1 MLASLLAAATT
12 AAAVA
17 LTPPALIYD
26 PGSRDIEMRT
36 NGSRASGEVVYA
48 LTITPNGRVAGCKVV
63 DSSGSPKLDSVS
75 CQNAYR
81 NLRFRGA
88 HDAQGQP
95 AYSVVRHS
103 IVWSEGFVSSGPRAP
118 GADVILKVGRM
129 PKEWAKAPAVR
140 VNFVVDADGAVG
152 SCGPAAD
159 AFVRMGGPG
168 GSAPQA
174 SLKDER
180 MARAACAAL
189 PKAFEVTVARDAAG
203 KTVASVQSANVIFE
217 DGSATPAKG

>member
-1 MLASLLAAATT
+1 MLALLLAAATS
-12 AAAVA
+12 ASAVA
-17 LTPPALIYD
+17 LTPPALIYN
-26 PGSRDIEMRT
+26 PGSQDIEMRT

-48 LTITPNGRVAGCKVV
+48 LTIAPNGRVQGCKVV
-63 DSSGSPKLDSVS
+63 GSSGSPRLDSLS
-75 CQNAYR
+75 CQNASR

-103 IVWSEGFVSSGPRAP
+103 MVWSDGYVSSGPRTP

-129 PKEWAKAPAVR
+129 PAEWAKAPAVR
-140 VNFVVDADGAVG
+140 VDFVVGADGAVG
-152 SCGPAAD
+152 SCVSAAE
-159 AFVRMGGPG
+159 AFVRMGGSDAG
-168 GSAPQA
+168 EPQA

-203 KTVASVQSANVIFE
+203 KAVPSVQSANVIFE
-217 DGSATPAKG
+217 DGSASPAKG